1 MFSYLTTLKNPI
13 APKSGL
19 ISPGNNAQPLPKQL
33 QKNFEKGQKMTS
45 FVAEL
50 AKITITGMSNFA
62 TKSHFLSR
70 LSTFRAGNIT

>member
-33 QKNFEKGQKMTS
+33 QNNFEKGQKMTS

-50 AKITITGMSNFA
+50 AKITITGDRGVKLCHKISFFE
-62 TKSHFLSR
+62 SFIDL
-70 LSTFRAGNIT
+70 